1 MKKKLFWSIFLLVCL
16 VGLFSAGFCQAQG
29 VTYPGGSVRW
39 GADGGGVNYP
49 GGNVTWGAN
58 RGGTN
63 VRDVDV
69 GVNWNSFGRG
79 GVNINI
85 PGVNFN
91 TNIRW

>member
-1 MKKKLFWSIFLLVCL
+1 MKNRMLWNVFILVCL
-16 VGLFSAGFCQAQG
+16 LGLVSAGTCEAQR

-39 GADGGGVNYP
+39 GVNGGAVNFP
-49 GGNVTWGAN
+49 GGSVTWGSN
-58 RGGTN
+58 RGGAN
-63 VRDVDV
+63 AQDRDV
-69 GVNWNSFGRG
+69 GVNRNSLGRG

>member
-1 MKKKLFWSIFLLVCL
+1 MKNRVYINVFILVCL
-16 VGLFSAGFCQAQG
+16 ALLLVTGLCHAQG

-58 RGGTN
+58 RGGSN
-63 VRDVDV
+63 VKDVDV

>member
-1 MKKKLFWSIFLLVCL
+1 MKNRMLWNVFILVCL
-16 VGLFSAGFCQAQG
+16 LGLVSAGTCEAQR

-39 GADGGGVNYP
+39 GVNGGGVNYP
-49 GGNVTWGAN
+49 GGSVTWGSN
-58 RGGTN
+58 RGRANAQNG
-63 VRDVDV
+63 DI
-69 GVNWNSFGRG
+69 GVNWNSLGRG